1 MTTIYCLTK
10 NYKCFMT
17 EQEYN
22 ELKYDCLP
30 FGLNGVEKRIIYTSE
45 FIVQTKSRILNS
57 PLADKEKIELFDM
70 LVQTISEII

>member
-1 MTTIYCLTK
+1 
-10 NYKCFMT
+10 MT

-22 ELKYDCLP
+22 ELKYDCCP

-45 FIVQTKSRILNS
+45 FIFQTKNRILNS
-57 PLADKEKIELFDM
+57 PLADKEKIELFDT